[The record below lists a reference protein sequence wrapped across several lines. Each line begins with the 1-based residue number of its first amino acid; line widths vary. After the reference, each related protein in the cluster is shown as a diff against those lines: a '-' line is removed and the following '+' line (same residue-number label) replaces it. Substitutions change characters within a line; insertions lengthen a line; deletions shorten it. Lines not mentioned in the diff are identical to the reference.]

1 MASTNM
7 STERGSNAE
16 GYSEKPVRRSKRVPM
31 TCPLFYAGIG
41 VQGQGMLLN
50 LSGQGCQVQG
60 TVPVKKGMALTLSMM
75 HPEPSHPVII
85 DRARVVW
92 SKGRRFGL
100 HLEVI
105 YPSEREH
112 LGQLLSV
119 PAGLVD
125 Q

>member
-1 MASTNM
+1 MASMNI
-7 STERGSNAE
+7 STERGSNAG
-16 GYSEKPVRRSKRVPM
+16 GYSQKPVRRSKRVPM
-31 TCPLFYAGIG
+31 SCPLFYAGIG
-41 VQGQGMLLN
+41 VQGQGMLSN
-50 LSGQGCQVQG
+50 LSGQGCHVQG
-60 TVPVKKGMALTLSMM
+60 TVPVKKGMALTVGMM
-75 HPEPSHPVII
+75 HPEQSHPVII

-112 LGQLLSV
+112 LGRLLSV
-119 PAGLVD
+119 PARLVD